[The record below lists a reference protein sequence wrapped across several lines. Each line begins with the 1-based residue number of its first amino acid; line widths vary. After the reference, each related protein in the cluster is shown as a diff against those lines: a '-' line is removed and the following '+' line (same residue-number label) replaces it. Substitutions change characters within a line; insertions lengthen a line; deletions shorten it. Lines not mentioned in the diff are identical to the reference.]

1 MKIEIL
7 YSEIAN
13 LFGDMANVR
22 YLEKSLPKAEFI
34 YTSINDKPKFI
45 SEKVSL
51 VYMGPMSEHSQE
63 LVINTLFKYT
73 DDIKKAI
80 NDGVNFLITGNAME
94 VFGKYIENED
104 GSRVEG
110 LGIFDIYAK
119 RDMMHRYNSIELGT
133 FNKLEIVGFKSSF
146 TEVFSNAPKF
156 LKMKRGYGNSKDSD
170 VEGIKKNNFI
180 ATTLLGP
187 ILILNPY
194 FTKYLLKLM
203 NDNRSL
209 VFENQLIKTY
219 ENRLEILKQPNL
231 VFVANEMNKI

>member
-45 SEKVSL
+45 SEKVNL

-63 LVINTLFKYT
+63 LVIDALSKYT
-73 DDIKKAI
+73 DEIKKAI
-80 NDGVNFLITGNAME
+80 NDGVNFLVTGNAME

-133 FNKLEIVGFKSSF
+133 FNKLEIVGFKSTF
-146 TEVFSNAPKF
+146 TEVFGNAPKF

-170 VEGIKKNNFI
+170 EEGIKKNNFI

-187 ILILNPY
+187 ILIINPY
-194 FTKYLLKLM
+194 FTKYLFEQMGVKGKLLYEDEM
-203 NDNRSL
+203 IKAYNR
-209 VFENQLIKTY
+209 
-219 ENRLEILKQPNL
+219 RLEEFKDEKRNL
-231 VFVANEMNKI
+231 D

>member
-34 YTSINDKPKFI
+34 YTSINDKPRFI
-45 SEKVSL
+45 SEKVNL

-63 LVINTLFKYT
+63 LVIDTLSKYT
-73 DDIKKAI
+73 DEIKKAI
-80 NDGVNFLITGNAME
+80 NDGVNFLVTGNAME

-119 RDMMHRYNSIELGT
+119 RDMMHRYNSIELGK
-133 FNKLEIVGFKSSF
+133 FNELEIVGFKSSF
-146 TEVFSNAPKF
+146 TEIFGSTPEF
-156 LKMKRGYGNSKDSD
+156 LKIERGYGNSKDSS

-187 ILILNPY
+187 ILIINPY
-194 FTKYLLKLM
+194 FTKYLFEQMGVKGKLLYEDEM
-203 NDNRSL
+203 
-209 VFENQLIKTY
+209 IKAY
-219 ENRLEILKQPNL
+219 NKRLEEFKDEKRNL
-231 VFVANEMNKI
+231 D

>member
-45 SEKVSL
+45 SEKISL

-63 LVINTLFKYT
+63 LVINALSKYT

-80 NDGVNFLITGNAME
+80 KDGVNFLITGNAME

-104 GSRVEG
+104 GTKVDG

-133 FNKLEIVGFKSSF
+133 FNKLEIV
-146 TEVFSNAPKF
+146 
-156 LKMKRGYGNSKDSD
+156 KR
-170 VEGIKKNNFI
+170 E
-180 ATTLLGP
+180 
-187 ILILNPY
+187 
-194 FTKYLLKLM
+194 
-203 NDNRSL
+203 
-209 VFENQLIKTY
+209 ENT
-219 ENRLEILKQPNL
+219 
-231 VFVANEMNKI
+231 NESR

>member
-7 YSEIAN
+7 YSEVAN

-22 YLEKSLPKAEFI
+22 YLEKSLPKAKFI
-34 YTSINDKPKFI
+34 YTSLNDEPKFI
-45 SEKVSL
+45 TEKVNL

-63 LVINTLFKYT
+63 LVINALSKYKKE
-73 DDIKKAI
+73 IKKAI
-80 NDGVNFLITGNAME
+80 DDGINFLITGNAME

-104 GSRVEG
+104 GTKIDG
-110 LGIFDIYAK
+110 LGLFDIYSK

-133 FNKLEIVGFKSSF
+133 FNKIDIVGFRSSF
-146 TEVFSNAPKF
+146 TEIYGNAPKF

-170 VEGIKKNNFI
+170 VEGIKINNFI

-194 FTKYLLKLM
+194 FTKYLYEQMGSTSKLLYEDEM
-203 NDNRSL
+203 
-209 VFENQLIKTY
+209 IKAY
-219 ENRLEILKQPNL
+219 NKRLEEFKDEKRNL
-231 VFVANEMNKI
+231 D